1 MLKVI
6 VTVISLLIVAVLIL
20 FGFKA
25 FKSRAGEPAGIV
37 DSRLTKCSSKPNCV
51 CSEFSGTTH
60 YIEPLA
66 LPANVKDS
74 DAVITVLIKVIE
86 SSGGVVKS
94 IIKENRYIAAEFSSR
109 ILGFVDDFEVRID
122 MEERLVHFRSASRE
136 GYSDF
141 GVNKA
146 RVQSIISELEK
157 EITKI
162 KE

>member
-25 FKSRAGEPAGIV
+25 FKSRTGEPAGIV

>member
-6 VTVISLLIVAVLIL
+6 VTIIAFLIFAVCVL

-25 FKSRAGEPAGIV
+25 YKSRAGEPAGII

-51 CSEFSGTTH
+51 CTEYSDLAH
-60 YIEPLA
+60 YMEPFV
-66 LPANVKDS
+66 LPTSVQDPDTAI
-74 DAVITVLIKVIE
+74 AILIKVIE
-86 SSGGVVKS
+86 SSGGVVQS

-146 RVQSIISELEK
+146 RTQTIISQLEK
-157 EITKI
+157 EFAKI

>member
-20 FGFKA
+20 FAFKA
-25 FKSRAGEPAGIV
+25 FKSRTGEPAGIV
-37 DSRLTKCSSKPNCV
+37 DSRLTKCTSKPNCV
-51 CSEFSGTTH
+51 CTEFPDKAYYT
-60 YIEPLA
+60 EPLV
-66 LPANVKDS
+66 LPISVKDS
-74 DAVITVLIKVIE
+74 EVAISVLVKVIE

-94 IIKENRYIAAEFSSR
+94 IIKENRYIAAEFRSR

-122 MEERLVHFRSASRE
+122 MDERLVHFRSASRE

-146 RVQSIISELEK
+146 RVRSITSQLEI

>member
-1 MLKVI
+1 MLKVL
-6 VTVISLLIVAVLIL
+6 VTVISLLIVAVFIL

-25 FKSRAGEPAGIV
+25 FKSRTGEPAGII

-51 CSEFSGTTH
+51 CSEFSNKTH
-60 YIEPLA
+60 YIEPFI
-66 LPANVKDS
+66 LPAVVHDS
-74 DAVITVLIKVIE
+74 DALITILVEVIE
-86 SSGGVVKS
+86 ASGGEVQS

-122 MEERLVHFRSASRE
+122 MEERFVHFRSASRE

-157 EITKI
+157 ELAKI
-162 KE
+162 EE

>member
-25 FKSRAGEPAGIV
+25 FKSRTGEPAGIV

-51 CSEFSGTTH
+51 CSEFLGTTH

-74 DAVITVLIKVIE
+74 DAVIAVLLDVIE
-86 SSGGVVKS
+86 GSGGVVKS

-146 RVQSIISELEK
+146 RVRSLTSQLEK

>member
-6 VTVISLLIVAVLIL
+6 IAVISLLIVAVFIL

-25 FKSRAGEPAGIV
+25 FKSRTGEPAGVV
-37 DSRLTKCSSKPNCV
+37 DSRLTKCSGKPNCV
-51 CSEFSGTTH
+51 CTEFSDKAH
-60 YIEPLA
+60 YIEPFE
-66 LPANVKDS
+66 LPISVQDS
-74 DAVITVLIKVIE
+74 DAAITVLAKVIE

-122 MEERLVHFRSASRE
+122 MDERLVHFRSASRV

-141 GVNKA
+141 GVNKVRA
-146 RVQSIISELEK
+146 QSIISQLEK
-157 EITKI
+157 ELTKI

>member
-25 FKSRAGEPAGIV
+25 FKSRTGEPAGIV

-60 YIEPLA
+60 FIEPLA
-66 LPANVKDS
+66 LPAIVKDS
-74 DAVITVLIKVIE
+74 DAVIAVLVEIIE
-86 SSGGVVKS
+86 GSGGLVKS
-94 IIKENRYIAAEFSSR
+94 IIKENPYIAAEFSSR

-122 MEERLVHFRSASRE
+122 MEEGLVHFRSASRE

-146 RVQSIISELEK
+146 RVRSITSELEK
-157 EITKI
+157 ELTKI

>member
-6 VTVISLLIVAVLIL
+6 VTVISLLIVAVFIL

-25 FKSRAGEPAGIV
+25 FKSRTGEPAGII

-51 CSEFSGTTH
+51 CTEFSDKAH
-60 YIEPLA
+60 YMEPLV
-66 LPANVKDS
+66 LPVSVQDS
-74 DAVITVLIKVIE
+74 DAVTAVLVKVIE
-86 SSGGVVKS
+86 NSGGVLQSV
-94 IIKENRYIAAEFSSR
+94 IKENRYIAAEFSSR

-122 MEERLVHFRSASRE
+122 MDERLVHFRSASRV

-141 GVNKA
+141 GVNQA
-146 RVQSIISELEK
+146 RTQSIIAQLEK
-157 EITKI
+157 ELGNI

>member
-6 VTVISLLIVAVLIL
+6 VTVISLIIVAVFIL
-20 FGFKA
+20 FAFKA
-25 FKSRAGEPAGIV
+25 FKSRTGEPAGIV

-51 CSEFSGTTH
+51 CSEYSDKPH

-74 DAVITVLIKVIE
+74 DAVIAVLVEVIE
-86 SSGGVVKS
+86 GAGGVVQ
-94 IIKENRYIAAEFSSR
+94 ILIKENRYIAAEFNSR

-146 RVQSIISELEK
+146 RVRSITSQLEK